1 MKKIKLLLA
10 DDNKYTRTSIRQLLE
25 LDDAVDIVDEAC
37 NGLEVME
44 KVEALNPEIVLMDV
58 NMPIMDGIET
68 TRELTIKYPQVAVVL
83 ISIND
88 EIQNFRQAMLAGAKE
103 YLVKPL
109 SAEEL
114 NQAIHQ
120 VTEIIREASDNQQV
134 EVPPSLNRAEN
145 HKIVTVFGTKGGVGK
160 SVVCT
165 NLAVCAAQK
174 YRGKVGLI
182 DLDVQFGDL
191 SIMMNVNPRMTI
203 AELMQEGEKP
213 SPDILENYL
222 YERNG
227 VHLLSAPNKPELS
240 ELVVARG
247 VKEILNIS
255 RSMFTY
261 TFVDTPSFVDEI
273 TLTAL
278 EEADIILLMISL
290 DLPTIK
296 NVKKGIDILRTLQ
309 LLSRTRLILNR
320 SSGIAGLEP
329 RDVERVLDMKIKA
342 EVPSDGKLVVSSL
355 NQGIPFVKMNPKA
368 AVSKGI
374 EAVFQVIENG
384 RDV

>member
-10 DDNKYTRTSIRQLLE
+10 DDNEYTRTSIRQLLE

>member
-10 DDNKYTRTSIRQLLE
+10 DDNEYTRTSIRQLLE

-114 NQAIHQ
+114 NQAIRQ

-213 SPDILENYL
+213 SPEILENYL

>member
-1 MKKIKLLLA
+1 
-10 DDNKYTRTSIRQLLE
+10 
-25 LDDAVDIVDEAC
+25 
-37 NGLEVME
+37 
-44 KVEALNPEIVLMDV
+44 
-58 NMPIMDGIET
+58 
-68 TRELTIKYPQVAVVL
+68 
-83 ISIND
+83 
-88 EIQNFRQAMLAGAKE
+88 
-103 YLVKPL
+103 
-109 SAEEL
+109 
-114 NQAIHQ
+114 
-120 VTEIIREASDNQQV
+120 
-134 EVPPSLNRAEN
+134 
-145 HKIVTVFGTKGGVGK
+145 
-160 SVVCT
+160 
-165 NLAVCAAQK
+165 
-174 YRGKVGLI
+174 
-182 DLDVQFGDL
+182 
-191 SIMMNVNPRMTI
+191 
-203 AELMQEGEKP
+203 
-213 SPDILENYL
+213 
-222 YERNG
+222 
-227 VHLLSAPNKPELS
+227 
-240 ELVVARG
+240 
-247 VKEILNIS
+247 
-255 RSMFTY
+255 MFTY

>member
-10 DDNKYTRTSIRQLLE
+10 DDNEYTRTSIRQLLE

-114 NQAIHQ
+114 NQAIRQ

-255 RSMFTY
+255 RSIFTY

>member
-1 MKKIKLLLA
+1 
-10 DDNKYTRTSIRQLLE
+10 RS
-25 LDDAVDIVDEAC
+25 
-37 NGLEVME
+37 
-44 KVEALNPEIVLMDV
+44 
-58 NMPIMDGIET
+58 
-68 TRELTIKYPQVAVVL
+68 
-83 ISIND
+83 
-88 EIQNFRQAMLAGAKE
+88 MLAGAKE

-114 NQAIHQ
+114 NQAIRQ
-120 VTEIIREASDNQQV
+120 VTDLKREASDNQPA
-134 EVPPSLNRAEN
+134 EDVPLDLNRAKN

-160 SVVCT
+160 SVICT

-174 YRGKVGLI
+174 HRGKVGMI

-213 SPDILENYL
+213 TPEILENYL

-227 VHLLSAPNKPELS
+227 VQLLSAPNKPELS
-240 ELVVARG
+240 EMVVARG

-255 RSMFTY
+255 RSLFTY

-309 LLSRTRLILNR
+309 LLPRTHLILNR
-320 SSGIAGLEP
+320 SSGIAGIEP

-355 NQGIPFVKMNPKA
+355 NQGTPFVKINPRA

-374 EAVFQVIENG
+374 EAIFQVIENG
-384 RDV
+384 RDA